1 MQIEISRGRDPQI
14 EPSYCAD
21 RWMDRLTRRKSVRE
35 KLVEGTDNI
44 IHLHASLSSWASPW
58 FDRMSFM
65 QKNIEDTLAYLPLY
79 LATSLPLT
87 DT

>member
-21 RWMDRLTRRKSVRE
+21 GWMDRLTRRNGVRE

-44 IHLHASLSSWASPW
+44 IHLHA
-58 FDRMSFM
+58 
-65 QKNIEDTLAYLPLY
+65 
-79 LATSLPLT
+79 
-87 DT
+87 